1 MDFKQKCVKIYKFL
15 LYKANA
21 YSSGRRRFFS
31 AALITIPSQAP
42 TSKH

>member
-21 YSSGRRRFFS
+21 YSSGGGDFS
-31 AALITIPSQAP
+31 PP
-42 TSKH
+42 P